1 MPKLKMFSQNS
12 TDVLSIAEVAKTLS
26 MSEEDVRIALM
37 GKYDD
42 FDTRDT
48 CKLSDVETL
57 IPKQLEDV
65 AQHPKY
71 TSPASA
77 PAPSPASSQTRLQQQ
92 ILDEI
97 DGLDKLLELRN
108 RVAENLLDNADSQLN
123 SLLTQRWEA
132 TNKVYMES
140 VHSLLDRA
148 KQVQLS
154 PLLSNQLDGEIS
166 YAMKAIE
173 GKYES

>member
-1 MPKLKMFSQNS
+1 MPKLKMFAQNN
-12 TDVLSIAEVAKTLS
+12 TDVLSIAEVAKSLN
-26 MSEEDVRIALM
+26 MSEEDVRISLM

-57 IPKQLEDV
+57 IPKQLEEV
-65 AQHPKY
+65 AEPPY
-71 TSPASA
+71 TSPA
-77 PAPSPASSQTRLQQQ
+77 PSPVSSPVSSQNRLQQQ

-108 RVAENLLDNADSQLN
+108 RVAENLLDNADSHLN
-123 SLLTQRWEA
+123 QLLTQRWEA